1 MADKM
6 KRFTSWSAKYNTER
20 IKSTLDA
27 MRPDMEARYKAA
39 MVSLL
44 AVDTKIKQ
52 VLNSAEVSTILY
64 VPYLSFGRQ
73 LWKLSRQQDISG
85 ESLQMA
91 ATVLREKWRARGL
104 DPDVLLAVQ
113 KGVFAIQESEEK
125 KG

>member
-1 MADKM
+1 
-6 KRFTSWSAKYNTER
+6 
-20 IKSTLDA
+20 
-27 MRPDMEARYKAA
+27 MEARYKAA
-39 MVSLL
+39 MASLL
-44 AVDTKIKQ
+44 AVDIKIKQ
-52 VLNSAEVSTILY
+52 VLNAEEVSTILY

-113 KGVFAIQESEEK
+113 KGVFAIQESE
-125 KG
+125 